1 MAGPIR
7 IKSVKMVI
15 SGKELVRLEG
25 RKKKLACFTLY
36 SSHHKKRKMTLD
48 NFKFLVRVFMYF
60 PNFLK

>member
-25 RKKKLACFTLY
+25 RRKKLACFTEK
-36 SSHHKKRKMTLD
+36 SEK
-48 NFKFLVRVFMYF
+48 
-60 PNFLK
+60 